1 MSGATAEDRAECK
14 VAVIGAGYMA
24 GEHIRA
30 FADVPGVTVAG
41 IFSRTRPRAE
51 GLAHAHGIKVVARSV
66 AELFERTGAEL
77 VVVAVSE
84 MAMRGVAIECFEF
97 PWTVLLEKP
106 PGYTLREA
114 RTIQREAHAK
124 KRKVL
129 VALNRRYY
137 STTRTALQDL
147 AKRQGI
153 RYVHVQDQQSREHV
167 ASLGFPKEVT
177 DHLMYANSIHLVDYL
192 TLFCRGE
199 VKLVNP
205 IVRWN
210 PSSPGVVLATLE
222 FEGGDLGLYEAVWQ
236 GPGPWAISVTTPEI
250 RWELRPLENA
260 SFQMLGERQLQGV
273 EASAWD
279 RSFKPGLR
287 LQAQEAAAAALGK
300 RSDTVPLDD
309 ALRTME
315 LVAAIYESE

>member
-106 PGYTLREA
+106 PGYNLSDA
-114 RTIQREAHAK
+114 RTIQREALTK
-124 KRKVL
+124 KRNVF
-129 VALNRRYY
+129 VALNRRFY
-137 STTRTALQDL
+137 STTQTVIEDL
-147 AKRQGI
+147 VKHEGP
-153 RYVHVQDQQSREHV
+153 RYVHVQDQQSQEYA
-167 ASLGFPKEVT
+167 ASIGYPKEVI
-177 DHLMYANSIHLVDYL
+177 DDLMYANSIHLVDYL
-192 TLFCRGE
+192 PLLCRGL
-199 VKLVNP
+199 VKSVNP
-205 IVRWN
+205 IVQWN
-210 PSSPGVVLATLE
+210 ALSPGVVLATIE
-222 FEGGDLGLYEAVWQ
+222 FESGDLGLYEGVWH
-236 GPGPWAISVTTPEI
+236 GPGPWAVSVTTSEI
-250 RWELRPLENA
+250 RWELRPLEQA
-260 SFQMLGERQLQGV
+260 SFQKRGERRAQGV
-273 EASAWD
+273 ESSAWD
-279 RSFKPGLR
+279 RQFKPGLR
-287 LQAQEAAAAALGK
+287 LQAQEAAAAAIGK
-300 RSDTVPLDD
+300 KSQSISLDE
-309 ALRTME
+309 AMKTME
-315 LVAAIYESE
+315 LIAAIYESE